1 MILYRSIGTCL
12 YCNETLGQKE
22 LKTHLNKHIAVLD
35 EDKNTNDKLSFLIK
49 VTGEYKDDPHF
60 LYLLVDGDTEF
71 DLLDSFLREI
81 WLECCG
87 HMSSFSLNKKDIS
100 QFNFDKYLDL
110 DSNANEEDE
119 DGDDDYYGSSDLF
132 PGEIPFNVPVKDVL
146 IKGRKLSYTYDY
158 GSTTSLNIIT
168 EYVYKAERKEFIELL
183 SRNKDFNYRCDV
195 CKETAFLICTFHS
208 YSDQGLFC
216 MKCAKKHKKTCSDF
230 SDFEMPIVNSPRM
243 GVCAYS
249 GGSIDTKGDGPWQG
263 KYEME
268 EE

>member
-35 EDKNTNDKLSFLIK
+35 EDKNTNDKLSFLVK

-100 QFNFDKYLDL
+100 QFNFDKYFR
-110 DSNANEEDE
+110 S
-119 DGDDDYYGSSDLF
+119 F
-132 PGEIPFNVPVKDVL
+132 
-146 IKGRKLSYTYDY
+146 
-158 GSTTSLNIIT
+158 
-168 EYVYKAERKEFIELL
+168 VYF
-183 SRNKDFNYRCDV
+183 
-195 CKETAFLICTFHS
+195 
-208 YSDQGLFC
+208 G
-216 MKCAKKHKKTCSDF
+216 
-230 SDFEMPIVNSPRM
+230 
-243 GVCAYS
+243 
-249 GGSIDTKGDGPWQG
+249 
-263 KYEME
+263 
-268 EE
+268 